1 MAIKIQTLQ
10 CRKLKLNL
18 FVLLFSL
25 CNFAFAADTGVILQQ
40 ENELKKFKD
49 LPRNIPES
57 KPLQENQ
64 AEDKAEG
71 PKVLVSRIKF
81 NGNEVFTEDQLLKK
95 LEVFLNQ
102 ELTFKQIQN
111 LATIIS
117 DFYHQEGFFLA
128 VAIIPKQEV
137 IDGVIEMII
146 QEGQLDANE
155 PLKIN
160 DKGAVGTPLRLSKD
174 AIYAYI
180 INPNKL
186 KLKQADLERGIL
198 NLNDNPGITSAANI
212 EAGGQQGTSRIAL
225 DVAEGPKWDA
235 SLSADNFGSR
245 FTGEDRISANLNIN
259 NPLSFGDK
267 FSFNT
272 VKAIEE
278 PFHLNRVAYN
288 FPIMR
293 DGLRADISYSDLN
306 YTLGKTL
313 RTNPP
318 SSGGAENW
326 MMNLKYPLYRT
337 AEKAL
342 FIGGGYDW
350 KAIKTISTGEETAN
364 KRLDSYKA
372 NVSGQTIDKIF
383 SGGFNLLDLSYT
395 FGDLDLSR
403 NATNLSN
410 DQSAGQT
417 NGSYQKTNAQFVRI
431 QRGTDHLSFQFIYNQ
446 QWAFKNLDGAE
457 KMILGGPAAVRAYPP
472 GEAAGDEGHRVC
484 LDAKY
489 ILATASKVGDV
500 IGSLYYDYG
509 KIYQYDNPS
518 LVSETNNAYS
528 LAGWGLGLDL
538 ISAGKYALKA
548 GWAKKIG
555 NNPGKSDEGN
565 DSDGLNRDSRWW
577 FQGTVYF

>member
-1 MAIKIQTLQ
+1 M
-10 CRKLKLNL
+10 N
-18 FVLLFSL
+18 
-25 CNFAFAADTGVILQQ
+25 
-40 ENELKKFKD
+40 LKKFKD

-306 YTLGKTL
+306 YTLGKTHGIL
-313 RTNPP
+313 
-318 SSGGAENW
+318 
-326 MMNLKYPLYRT
+326 
-337 AEKAL
+337 
-342 FIGGGYDW
+342 
-350 KAIKTISTGEETAN
+350 
-364 KRLDSYKA
+364 
-372 NVSGQTIDKIF
+372 
-383 SGGFNLLDLSYT
+383 
-395 FGDLDLSR
+395 
-403 NATNLSN
+403 
-410 DQSAGQT
+410 
-417 NGSYQKTNAQFVRI
+417 QK
-431 QRGTDHLSFQFIYNQ
+431 
-446 QWAFKNLDGAE
+446 
-457 KMILGGPAAVRAYPP
+457 
-472 GEAAGDEGHRVC
+472 
-484 LDAKY
+484 
-489 ILATASKVGDV
+489 
-500 IGSLYYDYG
+500 
-509 KIYQYDNPS
+509 
-518 LVSETNNAYS
+518 
-528 LAGWGLGLDL
+528 
-538 ISAGKYALKA
+538 
-548 GWAKKIG
+548 
-555 NNPGKSDEGN
+555 
-565 DSDGLNRDSRWW
+565 
-577 FQGTVYF
+577 